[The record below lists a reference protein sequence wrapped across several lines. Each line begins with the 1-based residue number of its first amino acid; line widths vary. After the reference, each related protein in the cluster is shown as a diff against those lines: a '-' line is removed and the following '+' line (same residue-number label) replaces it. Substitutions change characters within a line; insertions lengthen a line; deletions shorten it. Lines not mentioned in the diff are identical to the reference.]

1 MTGLFFLTR
10 ATEETFYEICNDA
23 KISSWALSAGSA
35 VALRRR
41 RLVLLFSFTHQG
53 FEWCGVAI
61 FPFDLCYGLMLARRR
76 LLSGRH
82 CFFIVTA
89 LLA

>member
-1 MTGLFFLTR
+1 MGLVCGLGGGSAAAAIGLAFFLT
-10 ATEETFYEICNDA
+10 
-23 KISSWALSAGSA
+23 
-35 VALRRR
+35 
-41 RLVLLFSFTHQG
+41 HQG
-53 FEWCGVAI
+53 VWAVCGVVI